1 MDRKRIILIS
11 VAMGLVMTGLV
22 TMQLFW
28 LKSAMQIKEA
38 AFNESIQRIF
48 TKVLV
53 DINTLEMESNKNRV
67 LSMLGQRPIIP
78 REKVVINGG
87 VARSNFN
94 CKGKKYS
101 FSKQVLTA
109 FTPHGVFDNPI
120 FDNPAWAYRSIDSL
134 INKRLRKNNIFI
146 KYEFNIFNE
155 ADDQLLYQFSGS
167 KKSDFLSK
175 AYAFAFH
182 SNDKV
187 QQIYVMV
194 YFINQRLFLLRKE
207 GAVLIISVILI
218 LSVIFLFW
226 YSLST
231 IIRQSKL
238 SVLKNDFINN
248 MTHEFKTPIST
259 ISLACQ
265 ALTDKDMPKSFDL
278 YDAYIPIIAEE
289 NKRLGGM
296 AEKILQTALIDKGQ
310 LKLNQEWVNVH
321 DVIQDVVKNIEIQI
335 TQKGGK
341 LSFSLHADRFVVK
354 ADRLHLSNLI
364 YNLLDNANK
373 YTFENPLIEVG
384 TQKDGDCFKFYV
396 KDNGIG
402 ISKTNQKKIFDK
414 LYRVP
419 TGNVHNT
426 KGFGL
431 GLSYVKAIVDKHGGI
446 ISLESQL
453 QKGTKFEVRLPFD
466 NERIQC

>member
-1 MDRKRIILIS
+1 MNRRRIILIS
-11 VAMGLVMTGLV
+11 LAMGLVMIGLV

-38 AFNESIQRIF
+38 AFNENIQRIF
-48 TKVLV
+48 TEVV
-53 DINTLEMESNKNRV
+53 DKISNFETEANKNRV
-67 LSMLGQRPIIP
+67 LNMLGQRPIIP
-78 REKVVINGG
+78 KEEIQIQGG
-87 VARSNFN
+87 FASKHFI
-94 CKGKKYS
+94 CKGKRIAFK
-101 FSKQVLTA
+101 KQILTA
-109 FTPHGVFDNPI
+109 FTPLGVFDNAL
-120 FDNPAWAYRSIDSL
+120 FDNPAWAYQKIDAL
-134 INKRLRKNNIFI
+134 IKRKLTKNNIYI
-146 KYEFNIFNE
+146 NYEFTIFNE
-155 ADDQLLYQFSGS
+155 TNNRLIYIPPSFNETQF
-167 KKSDFLSK
+167 LNK
-175 AYAFAFH
+175 AYAFAFN
-182 SNDKV
+182 SNNKV
-187 QQIYVMV
+187 QQIYLMV
-194 YFINQRLFLLRKE
+194 HFTNQKRFLLREE
-207 GAVLIISVILI
+207 GLVLLISVLLI
-218 LSVIFLFW
+218 LSVILLFW

-231 IIRQSKL
+231 IIRQDKL

-265 ALTDKDMPKSFDL
+265 ALSDKDMVKTTEL
-278 YDAYIPIIAEE
+278 YEAYIPIIAEE
-289 NKRLGGM
+289 NRRLGGM

-321 DVIQDVVKNIEIQI
+321 DVIQDVVKNIEILI
-335 TQKGGK
+335 KEKGGK
-341 LSFSLHADRFVVK
+341 LSFSLNADRFIVK

-384 TQKDGDCFKFYV
+384 TQKDGDCFKLYV

-402 ISKTNQKKIFDK
+402 ISNANQKKIFDK

-431 GLSYVKAIVDKHGGI
+431 GLSYVKAIVDKHGGLI
-446 ISLESQL
+446 RVQSQL
-453 QKGTKFEVRLPFD
+453 NKGTTFEVRLPFD

>member
-1 MDRKRIILIS
+1 MDRRRIIFIS
-11 VAMGLVMTGLV
+11 VGMGIVMIGLVV
-22 TMQLFW
+22 MQLFW
-28 LKSAMQIKEA
+28 LRSAMQIKEA

-48 TKVLV
+48 TQVLDDV
-53 DINTLEMESNKNRV
+53 EDLEKFATKNSV
-67 LSMLGQRPIIP
+67 LTMLGQRPLIP
-78 REKVVINGG
+78 RENILLKGG
-87 VARSNFN
+87 SATTQFVY
-94 CKGKKYS
+94 KKKKYT

-109 FTPHGVFDNPI
+109 FTPRGVFDNPL
-120 FDNPAWAYRSIDSL
+120 FDNPTWTYKKIDSL
-134 INKRLRKNNIFI
+134 IDNSLKMHNIYI
-146 KYEFNIFNE
+146 NYRFNIFNE
-155 ADDQLLYQFSGS
+155 ANNHLLYGVPGIR
-167 KKSDFLSK
+167 KIEFLDK
-175 AYAFAFH
+175 AYAFPIH

-187 QQIYVMV
+187 QHAYLMV
-194 YFINQRLFLLRKE
+194 HFPNERQFLLRE
-207 GAVLIISVILI
+207 QGMGLLISILLI

-226 YSLST
+226 YSLTT
-231 IIRQSKL
+231 IIRQAKL
-238 SVLKNDFINN
+238 SDLKNDFINN

-265 ALTDKDMPKSFDL
+265 ALTDKDMTKTIEL
-278 YDAYIPIIAEE
+278 YNAYIPIIAEE

-335 TQKGGK
+335 AQKGGK
-341 LSFSLHADRFVVK
+341 LSFSLHAERFVIK

-373 YTFENPLIEVG
+373 YTFDNPLIEVG
-384 TQKDGDCFKFYV
+384 TDKDGDCFKIYV

-402 ISKTNQKKIFDK
+402 ISKANQKKIFDK

-453 QKGTKFEVRLPFD
+453 QKGTTFELRLPYD

>member
-1 MDRKRIILIS
+1 MNRKKIILIS
-11 VAMGLVMTGLV
+11 VAMGLVLTGLV
-22 TMQLFW
+22 VMQLFW

-38 AFNESIQRIF
+38 AFKDNIQRVF
-48 TKVLV
+48 TKVS
-53 DINTLEMESNKNRV
+53 DQISILEQTANKNRV
-67 LSMLGQRPIIP
+67 LMMLGQRPIIP
-78 REKVVINGG
+78 NENVKEQGG
-87 VARSNFN
+87 VSVLIFN
-94 CKGKKYS
+94 YKGKQFS

-109 FTPHGVFDNPI
+109 FTPHGVFDNPL
-120 FDNPAWAYRSIDSL
+120 FDNPKWAYQSIDSL
-134 INKRLRKNNIFI
+134 IDFNLKKNNIYI

-155 ADDQLLYQFSGS
+155 TNNKLLYKLTKR
-167 KKSDFLSK
+167 KKASFLNK
-175 AYAFAFH
+175 AYAFAFR
-182 SNDKV
+182 SNNNSQK
-187 QQIYVMV
+187 IYLLVH
-194 YFINQRLFLLRKE
+194 FTNQRQFMLKE
-207 GAVLIISVILI
+207 EGLILVTSVILI

-231 IIRQSKL
+231 IIRQEKL
-238 SVLKNDFINN
+238 SVLKNDFVNN

-265 ALTDKDMPKSFDL
+265 ALEDKDMPKTIEF
-278 YDAYIPIIAEE
+278 YDTYIPIIAEE
-289 NKRLGGM
+289 NKRLGDM
-296 AEKILQTALIDKGQ
+296 AAKILQTALIDKGK

-341 LSFSLHADRFVVK
+341 IRFQLHAERFVIK

-373 YTFENPLIEVG
+373 YTFDNPLIEIG
-384 TQKDGDCFKFYV
+384 TEKDGDCFKIYV

-402 ISKTNQKKIFDK
+402 ISKANQKKIFDK

-419 TGNVHNT
+419 TGNVHDI

-431 GLSYVKAIVDKHGGI
+431 GLSYVKAIVDKHHGVI
-446 ISLESQL
+446 NLESQL
-453 QKGTKFEVRLPFD
+453 QKGTTFELRLPFD
-466 NERIQC
+466 NEIIQC

>member
-1 MDRKRIILIS
+1 
-11 VAMGLVMTGLV
+11 MGLALIGLV
-22 TMQLFW
+22 VMQLLW
-28 LKSAMQIKEA
+28 LKSAFQIKES
-38 AFNESIQRIF
+38 AFNEHIQRIF
-48 TKVLV
+48 TKVS
-53 DINTLEMESNKNRV
+53 DQINVLEHTANKNRV
-67 LSMLGQRPIIP
+67 LLMLGQRPIIP
-78 REKVVINGG
+78 SENVKNKGDV
-87 VARSNFN
+87 SQLDFDYE
-94 CKGKKYS
+94 GKKFL
-101 FSKQVLTA
+101 FSKKTLTA
-109 FTPHGVFDNPI
+109 FTPRGVFDNPL
-120 FDNPAWAYRSIDSL
+120 FDNPKWAYRSIDSL
-134 INKRLRKNNIFI
+134 INLNLRKNNIYI
-146 KYEFNIFNE
+146 DYEFNIFNE
-155 ADDQLLYQFSGS
+155 TNNRLLYQWQNFN
-167 KKSDFLSK
+167 KSRFLDK
-175 AYAFAFH
+175 AYAFAFR
-182 SNDKV
+182 SNDKS
-187 QQIYVMV
+187 QKIYLLV
-194 YFINQRLFLLRKE
+194 YFTNQRQFLLKE
-207 GAVLIISVILI
+207 ESLILIISVIII
-218 LSVIFLFW
+218 LSVILIFW

-231 IIRQSKL
+231 IIRQEKL
-238 SVLKNDFINN
+238 STLKNDFVNN

-265 ALTDKDMPKSFDL
+265 ALTDKDMPKSIEL
-278 YDAYIPIIAEE
+278 YEAYIPIIAEE

-341 LSFSLHADRFVVK
+341 ITYSLHAERFVIK

-402 ISKTNQKKIFDK
+402 ISSANQKKIFEK

-446 ISLESQL
+446 ITLDSQL
-453 QKGTKFEVRLPFD
+453 EKGTTFEVRLPFD
-466 NERIQC
+466 NEKIQC